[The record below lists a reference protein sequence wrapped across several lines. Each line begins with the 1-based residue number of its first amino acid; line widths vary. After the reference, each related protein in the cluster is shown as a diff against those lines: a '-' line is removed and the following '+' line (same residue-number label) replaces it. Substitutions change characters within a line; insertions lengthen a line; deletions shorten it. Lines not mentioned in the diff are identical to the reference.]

1 MKDITICKINESV
14 LEIKAEDDILHNL
27 YSRYSAYQAGYQFN
41 PKFKCRIWD
50 GKVHLFNIRTGI
62 LPIGFLF
69 DVLQYCRTN
78 NYSFDLEGIT
88 LEDLRHTIDEQ
99 TYQQQILDNMKNSG
113 RTLRP
118 YQDEA
123 VRKALTFRKGILL
136 SCTSSGKSMMLYNI
150 IRNIRR
156 EGFKKILLIV
166 PNILLIKQM
175 YDDFVDY
182 GYDNYELELTK
193 MGGDETPDMSAP
205 VLISTWQSLQNKSAD
220 FFEDFDAVFVDE
232 CHGSQAKK
240 LFGIIGHCV
249 NARIKIGTTGTLPT
263 DAAELLKV
271 QSVLGSVIFE
281 LKSKEL
287 IDQGVLTQLQI
298 ANVILKY
305 PLEFIMANK
314 GRAYQEEVR
323 LVEDYSGRNKA
334 LEFILHHT
342 PSDHNILVLVN
353 HIKHLNDIKK
363 WCEEAFPER
372 EVNIISGAVKGK
384 ERDEIR
390 VGVENK
396 NGLILLATYQTMS
409 TGVNIP
415 KLHDVVLYA
424 NSKSKIKVLQS
435 IGRGLRRHVTK
446 NKIVL
451 YDIVDDL
458 SYQTSR
464 GRVVE
469 NYLLKH
475 WKERLEYY
483 REQEFPFIS
492 TSINI

>member
-69 DVLQYCRTN
+69 DVLQYCRSN

-232 CHGSQAKK
+232 CLAGDTLIETKGGKKPIKDIKAGELVLSFNNKTKEFEYKEVLETFINHTSSKSAKM
-240 LFGIIGHCV
+240 
-249 NARIKIGTTGTLPT
+249 IKITLENDETIEITENHP
-263 DAAELLKV
+263 
-271 QSVLGSVIFE
+271 
-281 LKSKEL
+281 
-287 IDQGVLTQLQI
+287 VLTENRGWVI
-298 ANVILKY
+298 AGELT
-305 PLEFIMANK
+305 E
-314 GRAYQEEVR
+314 
-323 LVEDYSGRNKA
+323 
-334 LEFILHHT
+334 T
-342 PSDHNILVLVN
+342 
-353 HIKHLNDIKK
+353 
-363 WCEEAFPER
+363 
-372 EVNIISGAVKGK
+372 
-384 ERDEIR
+384 DEI
-390 VGVENK
+390 VD
-396 NGLILLATYQTMS
+396 
-409 TGVNIP
+409 VNFI
-415 KLHDVVLYA
+415 
-424 NSKSKIKVLQS
+424 NNN
-435 IGRGLRRHVTK
+435 TK
-446 NKIVL
+446 
-451 YDIVDDL
+451 DDL
-458 SYQTSR
+458 SEDKSA
-464 GRVVE
+464 
-469 NYLLKH
+469 L
-475 WKERLEYY
+475 
-483 REQEFPFIS
+483 
-492 TSINI
+492 